1 MRVTV
6 GAASDIGQV
15 REGNEDSFLVEQP
28 LFVVA
33 DGMGGHRGGEV
44 ASSLA
49 LDTIQ
54 SLFVRN
60 EGSLVGQVEEA
71 NRAVFERSQA
81 DRNVAGMGTTLTA
94 ALVDG
99 DRVQLAH
106 VGDSRAYL
114 FHDHD
119 LTLLTEDHTLVHRM
133 VLDGEITEAEAEVHP
148 HRSILTRALGVDG
161 RVKVD
166 ESTIEVAPGD
176 RILLC
181 TDGLTG
187 MVGEEQIRTILDST
201 PGDAQGAVERLITE
215 ANRAGGV
222 DNITAVVL
230 DFTDDGGA
238 SKGSGDTTR
247 SRTAHDA
254 TREEPVAST
263 QRSERASDITLV
275 GEPQSSVATRKRVG
289 TSDTGVGGEPAGP
302 LLRMP
307 VHPPPRSAT
316 APRATTARSRP
327 ATQRRVGGRR
337 GMRRIAVWGGIVI
350 AVIAVGLVG
359 LRVYLDT
366 QWFVGISGGHVAVF
380 RGVPAE
386 VAGFSLHHVVTE
398 TKISAAD
405 AETLA
410 VYSSLGDGITA
421 EGRGG
426 AEAIVAQIRKDVAGP
441 PTAGP

>member
-54 SLFVRN
+54 SLFVRGQ
-60 EGSLVGQVEEA
+60 GSLVGQVEEA

-119 LTLLTEDHTLVHRM
+119 LSLLTEDHTLVHRM
-133 VLDGEITEAEAEVHP
+133 VMDGEISEAEAEVHP

-176 RILLC
+176 RVLLC

-201 PGDAQGAVERLITE
+201 PGDAQGAVERLISE

-230 DFTDDGGA
+230 DFTDDGTA
-238 SKGSGDTTR
+238 SEARAETPQARAS
-247 SRTAHDA
+247 HEA
-254 TREEPVAST
+254 TREQPVESKQA
-263 QRSERASDITLV
+263 SERASDITMV
-275 GEPQSSVATRKRVG
+275 GQPPSSVAMRERVR
-289 TSDTGVGGEPAGP
+289 TSETGVGGEHAGP
-302 LLRMP
+302 LLRLP
-307 VHPPPRSAT
+307 VHSPPRSGA
-316 APRATTARSRP
+316 APRATTAPSRP
-327 ATQRRVGGRR
+327 ATQHPDDRRRAARKGILWACAL
-337 GMRRIAVWGGIVI
+337 IAVV
-350 AVIAVGLVG
+350 AVGLVG

-366 QWFVGISGGHVAVF
+366 QWFVGVSGGHVAVF

-398 TKISAAD
+398 TEISAAD
-405 AETLA
+405 AESLA